1 MEEVEVITLEENKH
15 RFTVYDF
22 KQLIAKYG
30 STSLIAT
37 AIDFC
42 IFHCL
47 VYYFNLSPMLSTAGG
62 KIFGST
68 TSFFLH
74 KNWVFKH
81 TNYINHNTLIFKYIS
96 GILLGLFLNIT
107 GVGILNSLFHFEPWP
122 SRIITATSVWGIG
135 LYFNKRIVF
144 KNRNN

>member
-1 MEEVEVITLEENKH
+1 MEEGEVITLEENKPK
-15 RFTVYDF
+15 FTVSNF
-22 KQLIAKYG
+22 KKLIAKYG

-37 AIDFC
+37 AIDFF

-47 VYYFNLSPMLSTAGG
+47 VYYFYLSPMFSTAGG

-74 KNWVFKH
+74 KHWVFKH
-81 TNYINHNTLIFKYIS
+81 STHINHSSLLFKYIS
-96 GILLGLFLNIT
+96 GILLGLLLNIT

-122 SRIITATSVWGIG
+122 SRIITATSVWGVG

-144 KNRNN
+144 KNRKI